1 MRRLIWSTDAIDDLK
16 AIRSYIEATNPPAA
30 SRVAMALVDAAN
42 SLVAFPD
49 RGRAVRSGVR
59 ELTTVRPYVIR
70 YVVLPDE
77 VRIAFIRHG
86 ALNPKAPASL
96 RPLPHPGV

>member
-16 AIRSYIEATNPPAA
+16 AIRSWIAEANPRAA
-30 SRVAMALVDAAN
+30 SRVAAALIEAAN

-49 RGRAVRSGVR
+49 RGRPVRSGVR
-59 ELTTVRPYVIR
+59 ELATVRPYVIR

-77 VRIAFIRHG
+77 VRIAFIRHT
-86 ALNPKAPASL
+86 AR
-96 RPLPHPGV
+96 RPEP